1 MTSLKDELAKS
12 VWWARMAEEVGP
24 QVKVARVASRWRR
37 GVVRGYGAL
46 VHVQLEL
53 GNCCHTGFEVWRI
66 RGWQH
71 NLDWPDALVKVKA
84 ATKIQ
89 AHWRG
94 RVWRCLKN

>member
-1 MTSLKDELAKS
+1 MTSLKDELAKT

-37 GVVRGYGAL
+37 WGGYGAKE
-46 VHVQLEL
+46 VGTV
-53 GNCCHTGFEVWRI
+53 CHTGLEVWRI

-89 AHWRG
+89 AHWRMA
-94 RVWRCLKN
+94 RRRSKMACKP

>member
-37 GVVRGYGAL
+37 WGGYGAKE
-46 VHVQLEL
+46 VGTV
-53 GNCCHTGFEVWRI
+53 CHTGFEVWRI

-89 AHWRG
+89 AHWRMA
-94 RVWRCLKN
+94 RRRSKMACKP